1 MHVQLHSGAVEQGV
15 AQVPLL
21 SMTLPVGHS
30 HLHVE
35 VLKLWP
41 VPVGQLLETQLPLHS
56 TCPDAHAAAQVP
68 LALSHL
74 PLQH

>member
-41 VPVGQLLETQLPLHS
+41 VPVGQPLEAQLPLSHC
-56 TCPDAHAAAQVP
+56 TCPVGQAAQVP
-68 LALSHL
+68 PSQE